1 MDRSGALDRRTVS
14 SRVTLRALAPRLC
27 APRVRAASTRMRRNL
42 LRRHCKK
49 LRPLV
54 PFDLGH
60 VYQAEVYL
68 MRQCRG
74 LRVLAWRSFFIYR
87 RVMRRNSG
95 YTRSASRAKAAWSP
109 LLQAFNRL
117 VISAEDSPDGHRCPL
132 ATKIYQ
138 NVAAFAVR
146 FRLYHRK
153 ENKLSE

>member
-1 MDRSGALDRRTVS
+1 MDRSGALDRRAVS
-14 SRVTLRALAPRLC
+14 SRFTLESAAAALVCAACARGVHQDAPHH
-27 APRVRAASTRMRRNL
+27 
-42 LRRHCKK
+42 LRRHGKK
-49 LRPLV
+49 LHGARAIRPWS
-54 PFDLGH
+54 

-87 RVMRRNSG
+87 RAMRRNSG

>member
-1 MDRSGALDRRTVS
+1 MWSGEYWLGVHFSYTG
-14 SRVTLRALAPRLC
+14 AP
-27 APRVRAASTRMRRNL
+27 
-42 LRRHCKK
+42 
-49 LRPLV
+49 
-54 PFDLGH
+54 
-60 VYQAEVYL
+60 
-68 MRQCRG
+68 
-74 LRVLAWRSFFIYR
+74 
-87 RVMRRNSG
+87 MRRNSG